1 MRSEGPGVI
10 DKLIPAQLLPA
21 NEAESSELICGQWT
35 THSAHTGSNETSELD
50 EPSRCVTQNAT
61 KLGQPICPDIVERP
75 KDARHRSRF
84 E

>member
-1 MRSEGPGVI
+1 MDNPF
-10 DKLIPAQLLPA
+10 
-21 NEAESSELICGQWT
+21 
-35 THSAHTGSNETSELD
+35 SAHGSNETSELD